1 MEKERQKRK
10 KTLEKVKQTILLT
23 TLPAKRRLIFRWCES
38 VVIVAILL
46 TFWLLLAKEVTG
58 AMIGVVCV
66 FFAIFLIVGLLV
78 SLLLRRN
85 TTYNMT
91 DTEIIVFSGVFEILE
106 RRLLYKDIV
115 IYKKVVGLPDLI
127 TKNETA
133 TFKFYKIIKK
143 KNGRKVL
150 VQDQVCSMWG
160 VKKHNEI
167 SKILVEKN
175 VLKQSNQKQIRQIK
189 KELSAEWRE
198 IKKEKKLAK
207 KS

>member
-1 MEKERQKRK
+1 MEKGKQKRK

-46 TFWLLLAKEVTG
+46 TFWLLIAQEVTG

-85 TTYNMT
+85 TIYNMT

>member
-1 MEKERQKRK
+1 MEKVKQKRK

-150 VQDQVCSMWG
+150 VLDQVCSMWG

>member
-1 MEKERQKRK
+1 MEKGKQKRK

-167 SKILVEKN
+167 SKILLEKN
-175 VLKQSNQKQIRQIK
+175 VLKQDNQKQIRQIK

>member
-143 KNGRKVL
+143 RNGRRVL

-167 SKILVEKN
+167 SKILLEKN
-175 VLKQSNQKQIRQIK
+175 VLKQDNQKQIRQIK
-189 KELSAEWRE
+189 KELSAEWCE

>member
-1 MEKERQKRK
+1 MEKGKQKRK
-10 KTLEKVKQTILLT
+10 KTLEKVKQTVLLT

-38 VVIVAILL
+38 VVIISILL

-78 SLLLRRN
+78 SLFLRRN

-150 VQDQVCSMWG
+150 VLDQVCSMWG

>member
-143 KNGRKVL
+143 RNGRKVL

-175 VLKQSNQKQIRQIK
+175 VLKQDNQKQIRQIK

>member
-1 MEKERQKRK
+1 MEKGKQKREK
-10 KTLEKVKQTILLT
+10 KIEKVKQTVLLT

-46 TFWLLLAKEVTG
+46 TFWLLLAQEVTG

-115 IYKKVVGLPDLI
+115 IYKKVIGLPDLI

-150 VQDQVCSMWG
+150 VLDQVCSMWG

>member
-1 MEKERQKRK
+1 MEKGKQKRK

-46 TFWLLLAKEVTG
+46 TFWLLIAQEVTG

>member
-1 MEKERQKRK
+1 MEKVKQKRK